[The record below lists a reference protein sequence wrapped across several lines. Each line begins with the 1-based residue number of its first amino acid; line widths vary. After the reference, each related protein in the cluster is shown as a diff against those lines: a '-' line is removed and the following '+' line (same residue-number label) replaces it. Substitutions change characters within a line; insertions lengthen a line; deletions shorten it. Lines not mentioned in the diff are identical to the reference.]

1 MRFLTPDPED
11 PLDPEDPEDPL
22 DPLLNPK
29 PSIPRETSSQN
40 RFWGLR
46 FGPHFGR
53 DLANV

>member
-11 PLDPEDPEDPL
+11 PLDPLDPEDPE